1 MSRPQQDVDE
11 LFEIRNYFHIGNYQ
25 QCINEAQK
33 LRKPSSPE
41 IAVER
46 DIFMYRSY
54 MAQNKYLV
62 VLDDIKPS
70 SAEKLQPLKLLA
82 EYLSNKSR
90 RDAIVTQLD
99 QKLSASANVDN
110 EVWILVAAII
120 YQRENNFETAYR
132 LLHTIESLDAMAM
145 ILDILLKIN
154 RVDLAMT
161 KLAEMR
167 EKDDDATLTQLA
179 QAWVFCASGKDDL
192 RNAYYIYQDLIDK
205 YGATPLLLNGQAVTY
220 IAQGKM
226 DEAETALLEAFDKD
240 PNYADTLVNL
250 IVLSQITAKNTEVA
264 SRYLAQL
271 KDSHLDHPF
280 LKERD
285 LKEREFENICKQ
297 YSPSV
302 GRG

>member
-62 VLDDIKPS
+62 
-70 SAEKLQPLKLLA
+70 LLA

-264 SRYLAQL
+264 SRYFAQL
-271 KDSHLDHPF
+271 KDSHPDHPF